1 MKHFFPGIVS
11 YFPKYIYLST
21 YIHLYV
27 HLYISIYYVYICVLY
42 FFILTSCCNIIYR
55 WIQWIRASE
64 RFDLEVMGPEYA
76 HRNYRLCHLHFE
88 EKWYKIGKNR
98 AQLHPDAIPTIFFG
112 KK

>member
-1 MKHFFPGIVS
+1 M
-11 YFPKYIYLST
+11 
-21 YIHLYV
+21 
-27 HLYISIYYVYICVLY
+27 YICVLYY

-55 WIQWIRASE
+55 WMQWIRASE